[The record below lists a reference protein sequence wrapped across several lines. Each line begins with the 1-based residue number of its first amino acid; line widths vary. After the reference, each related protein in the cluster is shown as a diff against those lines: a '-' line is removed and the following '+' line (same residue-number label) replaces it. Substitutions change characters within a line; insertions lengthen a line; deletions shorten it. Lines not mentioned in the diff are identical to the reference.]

1 MRVHTHRAK
10 FHLCGL
16 GIHPHGSDIHPH
28 GSRSYTDGLIY
39 HLVVHDAPTPPGIF
53 AGLYMFHQ
61 SHLTGLFPFTFV
73 NEYTT
78 DSLGPL
84 HGSQITFSI
93 FCILRKF
100 NPLELLI
107 DCSDSRTETKAIRG
121 GFFFEYGDYVY
132 MRLLGV

>member
-1 MRVHTHRAK
+1 MDPTFIHMD
-10 FHLCGL
+10 L
-16 GIHPHGSDIHPH
+16 GPIQMD
-28 GSRSYTDGLIY
+28 SYTDGLIY

-107 DCSDSRTETKAIRG
+107 DCSDSRTETKAIRV
-121 GFFFEYGDYVY
+121 FFFRIRRLRVY
-132 MRLLGV
+132 ETVGRVSNGCSRGLRFLLR